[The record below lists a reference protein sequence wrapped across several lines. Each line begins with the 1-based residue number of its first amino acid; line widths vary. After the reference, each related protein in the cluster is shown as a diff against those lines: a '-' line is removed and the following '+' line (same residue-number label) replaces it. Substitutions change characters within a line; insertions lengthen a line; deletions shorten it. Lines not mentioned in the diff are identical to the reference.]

1 MKKKKR
7 SGKIN
12 SCRRTSISII
22 HTRGNVQPINPSFS
36 VKQSVDL
43 PRDLF
48 SFFLAL
54 TQRRNR
60 KYRVDLYDD
69 RCTESQA
76 VPVRKEKSR
85 HERANFDSKL
95 RYRSQVTRLSP
106 LSPRRMTFVY
116 CPGSVRSAEPASY
129 DDPLLEFYGPV
140 DVRQSL
146 DTGVTPGN
154 VQRQSYWLRSFYIE
168 NFVEKFRQNRWIAI
182 NVRCSTDEFLK
193 NFVELN
199 IWLNNRYIEKYL
211 ILFCSFLVLLIVYS
225 FVFYMFLWDFLNRNL
240 TSLINKNYSV
250 KGFF

>member
-1 MKKKKR
+1 MSIPRNATFHSERNGKSNESDEKKKKR

-12 SCRRTSISII
+12 SCRRTSISMI
-22 HTRGNVQPINPSFS
+22 HTRGNVQPINPPFS

-54 TQRRNR
+54 AQRRNR

-76 VPVRKEKSR
+76 VAVRKEKSR

-211 ILFCSFLVLLIVYS
+211 MLFCIFFFFFGTAYS
-225 FVFYMFLWDFLNRNL
+225 L
-240 TSLINKNYSV
+240 
-250 KGFF
+250 

>member
-1 MKKKKR
+1 M
-7 SGKIN
+7 
-12 SCRRTSISII
+12 
-22 HTRGNVQPINPSFS
+22 QPINPPFF

-54 TQRRNR
+54 AQRRNR

-182 NVRCSTDEFLK
+182 NVRCSTDEFISIID
-193 NFVELN
+193 ETGH
-199 IWLNNRYIEKYL
+199 R
-211 ILFCSFLVLLIVYS
+211 ST
-225 FVFYMFLWDFLNRNL
+225 R
-240 TSLINKNYSV
+240 
-250 KGFF
+250 